1 MCVWCR
7 GFEVAVEGC
16 RALAAVRVRTALA
29 FAAGWVILPLG
40 TTVLHFLVEG
50 PHHVVQRHR
59 VDTQLR
65 GESHVSPDVAACR
78 FRKGKPRAC
87 RAGGPGGASRK
98 RIGIHCSDAKSFIKR
113 NHYSE

>member
-1 MCVWCR
+1 MLFPLHEKAGKPEAHR
-7 GFEVAVEGC
+7 PLEILQTA
-16 RALAAVRVRTALA
+16 RAALAAVRVRTALA

-78 FRKGKPRAC
+78 FREGKSRAC
-87 RAGGPGGASRK
+87 RASGPGGV
-98 RIGIHCSDAKSFIKR
+98 
-113 NHYSE
+113 YV